1 MSRTTATP
9 HSAHDELLIARLY
22 ADDVDARE
30 REHALEM
37 VSGCEACAAL
47 FADLAAIA
55 EATAWLPVP
64 PRPRDFAL
72 TEEDA
77 ARLRPRRGRL
87 ARLLGMGRKRSFG
100 GALVALG
107 FAGVVATSALSLLGG
122 AGTSA
127 TLNAA
132 QQEGRFAAQ
141 ATAAPAVP
149 AYNDASGNPIPAPST
164 APVAV
169 AASSAG
175 VGKAA
180 ETVPPTAGPTSPA
193 ANDQTTTPLT
203 LAPAGGVAGAGTGAL
218 PPGAQGSVG
227 QPQATT
233 QPGPDAR
240 LLVLLGSAA
249 VLAIG
254 LAVLLLP
261 LIRRRTR
268 GRASH

>member
-30 REHALEM
+30 RDHALEM
-37 VSGCEACAAL
+37 VSGCEACSVL

-55 EATAWLPVP
+55 EATAALPAP
-64 PRPRDFAL
+64 PRPRDFTL

-77 ARLRPRRGRL
+77 ARLRPRLGRL
-87 ARLLGMGRKRSFG
+87 TRLLGGGSRRSFG

-107 FAGVVATSALSLLGG
+107 FAGVVATSMLSLLGG
-122 AGTSA
+122 AGTSVA
-127 TLNAA
+127 LDAA

-169 AASSAG
+169 SASSAG
-175 VGKAA
+175 AGKAA
-180 ETVPPTAGPTSPA
+180 ETVSPTAGPTSPA
-193 ANDQTTTPLT
+193 AHDQTTTSST
-203 LAPAGGVAGAGTGAL
+203 LAPAGGVAGAGTL
-218 PPGAQGSVG
+218 PPAAQGSIVG

-233 QPGPDAR
+233 QPGPDPR
-240 LLVLLGSAA
+240 LLALLGSAA

-261 LIRRRTR
+261 MIRRRTR
-268 GRASH
+268 GGVSH